1 LRADGTITAPQVGG
15 IEEQVKVV
23 ASPRNHQGRTAV
35 SQGGG
40 GRFLLAESNDLG
52 QCTDEKDVAVA
63 ARFAGVNLDSINERA
78 NDFNNLW
85 A

>member
-1 LRADGTITAPQVGG
+1 
-15 IEEQVKVV
+15 
-23 ASPRNHQGRTAV
+23 
-35 SQGGG
+35 
-40 GRFLLAESNDLG
+40 LAESNDLG

-63 ARFAGVNLDSINERA
+63 ALFAGVNLDSINERA